1 MEVNGATNPTSVSGD
16 TPLHLAAQEGSTVE
30 MVENEFTNPTSDS
43 GDTPPLHKAA
53 QDGLNVEMVDN
64 LSIPELK
71 NYLQDAKL
79 SISGKGAGT
88 GGLSRLLKSRLKQ
101 FLSSNNSTGPNLA
114 NNPDIPA
121 DQGVNPEWFDNLQ
134 LNGKLCKSVL

>member
-43 GDTPPLHKAA
+43 GDIPPLHIAA
-53 QDGLNVEMVDN
+53 QDG

-88 GGLSRLLKSRLKQ
+88 GGLSRLLKSRLKH

>member
-1 MEVNGATNPTSVSGD
+1 MELQIPQVPGD

-88 GGLSRLLKSRLKQ
+88 GGLIRLLKSRL
-101 FLSSNNSTGPNLA
+101 
-114 NNPDIPA
+114 
-121 DQGVNPEWFDNLQ
+121 
-134 LNGKLCKSVL
+134 